1 MPPWNLQRRCPL
13 AGHLLLILLR
23 GFTLGSAIKLQDG
36 VDTNFPDPLG
46 DGSFLCADGEFAL
59 VFMVAEFA
67 LDGHMHAFGEGAGE
81 IGEFPKGY
89 ASMPL
94 GARLPGSGIVLPGR
108 LGGERKDRDVG
119 CVGGLSFGVA
129 ADKTD
134 KGDSVEVHTFL
145 DRKSTRLN
153 SSHRWT

>member
-59 VFMVAEFA
+59 VFMAAEFA
-67 LDGHMHAFGEGAGE
+67 LDGHMRAFGEAAGE
-81 IGEFPKGY
+81 IGEFPEGIDATRSATPKIRRR
-89 ASMPL
+89 SSRTSWWQ
-94 GARLPGSGIVLPGR
+94 ARRSRCWL
-108 LGGERKDRDVG
+108 
-119 CVGGLSFGVA
+119 
-129 ADKTD
+129 
-134 KGDSVEVHTFL
+134 
-145 DRKSTRLN
+145 
-153 SSHRWT
+153 RWRPFFRRRCR